1 MRKDTPEA
9 VYPDYPIHWENCP
22 ESVLGGLQRYV
33 LKGIRTGG
41 FLEAVLTND
50 LIATFS
56 RADETN
62 RECLGETIKFIY
74 YELPSQ
80 CWGSPEKYT
89 HWIQFGENSPYG

>member
-1 MRKDTPEA
+1 MISTNVSLPKKNKDNP
-9 VYPDYPIHWENCP
+9 Y
-22 ESVLGGLQRYV
+22 
-33 LKGIRTGG
+33 
-41 FLEAVLTND
+41 VLTND

-62 RECLGETIKFIY
+62 RECLGEIIKFIY

-80 CWGSPEKYT
+80 CWGNAEKYT